1 MATANLSEVKSRFSH
16 FTKRVKSG
24 ETIILCERN
33 KPIAEIRP
41 LPDPAKPVAKRQLGL
56 MKGLC
61 PVGPEF
67 SAADEE
73 IAADFEASEIFPA
86 APADQTP

>member
-1 MATANLSEVKSRFSH
+1 MTIANLSEVKSRFSH

-33 KPIAEIRP
+33 KPIAGIRP
-41 LPDPAKPVAKRQLGL
+41 LPDQAKPAAKRPLGL
-56 MKGLC
+56 LKGLC
-61 PVGPEF
+61 PVGSEF
-67 SAADEE
+67 FAADEK

-86 APADQTP
+86 APSDRAP